1 MRKAVIL
8 IVGSLILLPFVYI
21 ICNSNFWCG
30 ILSLIGIIV
39 ITTSGDRK
47 DRLFW
52 GLYWKYLKSCVKVL
66 FPLPKELKL

>member
-8 IVGSLILLPFVYI
+8 IVGSMILLPFVYI

-52 GLYWKYLKSCVKVL
+52 ALYWKYLKSFVKFL
-66 FPLPKELKL
+66 FPLPKELRL